1 LFFFRGFRFYLF
13 FSKFI
18 VLRGLRFYF
27 PFLFWLAVAASG
39 LAGCPDRRE
48 RSTRDSSMRTRLW
61 TRWWSPGPRIGNG
74 CSKMLS
80 ADS

>member
-1 LFFFRGFRFYLF
+1 LFSLLFFRGFRFYLF

-18 VLRGLRFYF
+18 VFRALRFYF
-27 PFLFWLAVAASG
+27 QFLFWLVVAASG
-39 LAGCPDRRE
+39 LAVC
-48 RSTRDSSMRTRLW
+48 SMRTPLW